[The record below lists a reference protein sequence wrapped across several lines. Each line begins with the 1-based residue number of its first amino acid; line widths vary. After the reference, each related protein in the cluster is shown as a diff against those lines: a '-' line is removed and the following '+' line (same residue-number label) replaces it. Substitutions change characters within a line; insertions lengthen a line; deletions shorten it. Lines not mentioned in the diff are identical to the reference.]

1 MEDKRDG
8 IFRIG
13 PIRPPSEADSLLL
26 QVTSGCTWNKC
37 KFCSLYRGSK
47 FRTYSVESI
56 KADIDTMGK
65 YRDRILNMNFPDGR
79 FNHEA
84 VWEDIKQLPF
94 EEQNCYYMI
103 YNWLRNGGEN
113 VFLQDGNTIVL
124 RPERLVEVL
133 RYLRK
138 VFPGIKRI
146 TSYGRAES
154 LSRVSIEEFQELR
167 AAGLDRIH
175 SGYETGSDVVL
186 DLINKGTTQEQQIR
200 AGRNIKA
207 AGIEL
212 SLYFMP
218 GVGGKKYSRE
228 NALETAK
235 VINAVDPDFVRI
247 RTAVIKQGTDLWEM
261 YKNGGLDIAGEDEK
275 LAEIRLMIENTE
287 GVHSYLASD
296 HIINLL
302 QNLEGHLDTDKLKLL
317 GEIDK
322 YFALKERDKKIYQ
335 LARRNGMVTGIK
347 DLKKIPAG
355 NMRQLESI
363 VNDITSNEEWD
374 IAMNNLMDRYI

>member
-1 MEDKRDG
+1 M
-8 IFRIG
+8 
-13 PIRPPSEADSLLL
+13 
-26 QVTSGCTWNKC
+26 
-37 KFCSLYRGSK
+37 
-47 FRTYSVESI
+47 
-56 KADIDTMGK
+56 
-65 YRDRILNMNFPDGR
+65 
-79 FNHEA
+79 
-84 VWEDIKQLPF
+84 
-94 EEQNCYYMI
+94 
-103 YNWLRNGGEN
+103 
-113 VFLQDGNTIVL
+113 
-124 RPERLVEVL
+124 
-133 RYLRK
+133 
-138 VFPGIKRI
+138 
-146 TSYGRAES
+146 
-154 LSRVSIEEFQELR
+154 SIEEFQELR

>member
-1 MEDKRDG
+1 M
-8 IFRIG
+8 
-13 PIRPPSEADSLLL
+13 
-26 QVTSGCTWNKC
+26 
-37 KFCSLYRGSK
+37 
-47 FRTYSVESI
+47 
-56 KADIDTMGK
+56 
-65 YRDRILNMNFPDGR
+65 
-79 FNHEA
+79 
-84 VWEDIKQLPF
+84 
-94 EEQNCYYMI
+94 
-103 YNWLRNGGEN
+103 
-113 VFLQDGNTIVL
+113 
-124 RPERLVEVL
+124 
-133 RYLRK
+133 
-138 VFPGIKRI
+138 
-146 TSYGRAES
+146 AE
-154 LSRVSIEEFQELR
+154 LQELR

-186 DLINKGTTQEQQIR
+186 DLINKGTTQEQQIK

>member
-1 MEDKRDG
+1 
-8 IFRIG
+8 
-13 PIRPPSEADSLLL
+13 
-26 QVTSGCTWNKC
+26 
-37 KFCSLYRGSK
+37 
-47 FRTYSVESI
+47 
-56 KADIDTMGK
+56 
-65 YRDRILNMNFPDGR
+65 
-79 FNHEA
+79 
-84 VWEDIKQLPF
+84 
-94 EEQNCYYMI
+94 
-103 YNWLRNGGEN
+103 
-113 VFLQDGNTIVL
+113 
-124 RPERLVEVL
+124 
-133 RYLRK
+133 
-138 VFPGIKRI
+138 
-146 TSYGRAES
+146 
-154 LSRVSIEEFQELR
+154 
-167 AAGLDRIH
+167 
-175 SGYETGSDVVL
+175 
-186 DLINKGTTQEQQIR
+186 
-200 AGRNIKA
+200 
-207 AGIEL
+207 
-212 SLYFMP
+212 MP

-302 QNLEGHLDTDKLKLL
+302 QNLEGYLDTDKLKLL